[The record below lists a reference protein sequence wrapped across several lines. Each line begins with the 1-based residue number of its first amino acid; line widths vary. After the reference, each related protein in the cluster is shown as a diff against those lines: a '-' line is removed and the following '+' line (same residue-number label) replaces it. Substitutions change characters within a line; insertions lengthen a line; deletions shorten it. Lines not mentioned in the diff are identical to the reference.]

1 MKQLD
6 GYYNVERARQ
16 AGAMCDILRKAG
28 LGINEMCLLKILARK
43 MGRETNAEGQI
54 KDGCRA
60 SLETLERESLLE
72 RRAIGKALGRLVD
85 AGIITK
91 TLDRHRRVA
100 GEPTKEGQRRKDMGL
115 PLDASHVR
123 QPLGRP
129 RKDGSSAA
137 QWQHCIY
144 RANLTVWDEIKWDK
158 SASETGPKVD
168 APMEVSAAE
177 QAAADTLD
185 IHADQKAVEDESTVE
200 VSKENINEV
209 FKITSSSFLVEHDTY
224 QVADNP
230 RGAMNKACKELAQL
244 CLEYSGSLSSAG
256 DFLRWVPMAHPE
268 EVNRLLGANKKG
280 NPSVRLLGSPAGL
293 LHTIDCLWKQ
303 FVEIDSRRFDGQVDS
318 GYDRQDDE
326 DEYEP
331 VGVGNDEVDDLE

>member
-100 GEPTKEGQRRKDMGL
+100 GELTKEGQRRKDMGL
-115 PLDASHVR
+115 PRDDSHVR

-144 RANLTVWDEIKWDK
+144 RANLVVWDAIKWDK
-158 SASETGPKVD
+158 SASETEQNVH
-168 APMEVSAAE
+168 APMEASVEE

-185 IHADQKAVEDESTVE
+185 VPAEQKAVEDESTVE
-200 VSKENINEV
+200 VSKEHINEV
-209 FKITSSSFLVEHDTY
+209 FKITTGSFLTEHDTY
-224 QVADNP
+224 QIADNP
-230 RGAMNKACKELAQL
+230 RGAMNKACKLLAQL
-244 CLEYSGSLSSAG
+244 CLGYSGSLSSAG
-256 DFLRWVPMAHPE
+256 DFLRWVPIDHPE
-268 EVNRLLGANKKG
+268 EVNRLLGVDKKG

-293 LHTIDCLWKQ
+293 LHTVDLLWKK
-303 FVEIDSRRFDGQVDS
+303 FVEVDSKRFGGQADS
-318 GYDRQDDE
+318 GYAGQDDE
-326 DEYEP
+326 DEYDP
-331 VGVGNDEVDDLE
+331 VGVGNDDVDDLE